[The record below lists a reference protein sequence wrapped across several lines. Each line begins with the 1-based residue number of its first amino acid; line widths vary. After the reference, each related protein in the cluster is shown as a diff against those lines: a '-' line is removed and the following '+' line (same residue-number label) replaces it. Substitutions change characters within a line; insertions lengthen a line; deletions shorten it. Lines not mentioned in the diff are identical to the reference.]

1 MKTHSGRTSSS
12 RGGGGQFMDNRELE
26 EMEQSGNG
34 HGGNG
39 GDKMMSVRME
49 GGGAAEAVEA
59 SEATRTSS
67 LSSEKV
73 SFADLRKQKAR
84 DQFHTSGINITYN
97 ADGR

>member
-1 MKTHSGRTSSS
+1 
-12 RGGGGQFMDNRELE
+12 MDNRELE

-34 HGGNG
+34 NGNG
-39 GDKMMSVRME
+39 KMMSVRME

-59 SEATRTSS
+59 SEATRTSSS